1 MKNKL
6 TINKVS
12 EGTMKKLFTTFL
24 FLIWAPAIWVH
35 AQQDTITIKL
45 YIAQGFQIVEIATGQ
60 VVEGQEYI
68 IPQVTLNPPFSNY
81 QYYYNAIVGSKF
93 YIEDGGLDHNV
104 LIRILLEVPPQIPWI
119 VDGKKVWFFAT
130 FEVDGVIGQDF
141 YFLNDK
147 AAVLEIPRTTAFDN
161 MIQEL
166 GFQPG
171 THWLFTYYKQGVGF
185 VNLDISTINQPD
197 KVICKLRHFSEVA
210 GSTQSELSVDEEILN
225 QIPLAFDLKQNYP
238 NPFNPS
244 TIIEYSIPENS
255 FVRLSLHNSLGEL
268 ISILTEGNKS
278 KGVYRYK
285 FNATYLPSGIYIYK
299 LEMNDRVLAK
309 KMILIK

>member
-1 MKNKL
+1 
-6 TINKVS
+6 
-12 EGTMKKLFTTFL
+12 MKKVFIFFALMVWGFS
-24 FLIWAPAIWVH
+24 IS
-35 AQQDTITIKL
+35 AQTQDTITIKL

-119 VDGKKVWFFAT
+119 VDGKRVWFFAT
-130 FEVDGVIGQDF
+130 FEVDGVVGQDF

-147 AAVLEIPRTTAFDN
+147 AAVLEIPRTQSFDT
-161 MIQEL
+161 MITQL
-166 GFQPG
+166 GFTPG

-197 KVICKLRHFSEVA
+197 KVICKLRHFSEIA
-210 GSTQSELSVDEEILN
+210 GSTQSELSVDELIAGK
-225 QIPLAFDLKQNYP
+225 IPTEFDLKQNYP

-244 TIIEYSIPENS
+244 TTIEYSIPEKS
-255 FVRLSLHNSLGEL
+255 FVRLSVYNAIGQEVAVLF
-268 ISILTEGNKS
+268 EGIKGS
-278 KGVYRYK
+278 GVYRYT
-285 FNATYLPSGIYIYK
+285 FNASSLPAGVYIYK
-299 LEMNDRVLAK
+299 LETNKQSLSR

>member
-1 MKNKL
+1 
-6 TINKVS
+6 
-12 EGTMKKLFTTFL
+12 MKKLILL
-24 FLIWAPAIWVH
+24 FILMVFSLELK
-35 AQQDTITIKL
+35 AQTPDTITIKL
-45 YIAQGFQIVEIATGQ
+45 YIAQGFQILELATGK

-68 IPQVTLNPPFSNY
+68 IPPATLSPPFNNY
-81 QYYYNAIVGSKF
+81 QYYYDAIVGSKF

-119 VDGKKVWFFAT
+119 VDGKRVWFFAT

-147 AAVLEIPRTTAFDN
+147 AAVLEIPRTQAFDL
-161 MIQEL
+161 MIQQL
-166 GFQPG
+166 GFTPG

-210 GSTQSELSVDEEILN
+210 GSTQSELNVDELIAGKIPSSFELN
-225 QIPLAFDLKQNYP
+225 QNYP

-244 TIIEYSIPENS
+244 TTIEYSIPEKS
-255 FVRLSLHNSLGEL
+255 FVELSLYNAIGKKVAVLV
-268 ISILTEGNKS
+268 EGLKEA
-278 KGVYRYK
+278 GVYRYYL
-285 FNATYLPSGIYIYK
+285 NAKNLPAGIYIYK
-299 LEMNDRVLAK
+299 LEANKKVLSR
-309 KMILIK
+309 KMVLLK

>member
-1 MKNKL
+1 
-6 TINKVS
+6 
-12 EGTMKKLFTTFL
+12 MKKLILL
-24 FLIWAPAIWVH
+24 FILIVFCLELK
-35 AQQDTITIKL
+35 AQTPDTITIKL
-45 YIAQGFQIVEIATGQ
+45 YIYNPQGFQILELATGK

-68 IPQVTLNPPFSNY
+68 IPSATLSPPFNNY
-81 QYYYNAIVGSKF
+81 QYYYDAIVGSKF

-119 VDGKKVWFFAT
+119 VDGKRVWFFAT

-147 AAVLEIPRTTAFDN
+147 AAVLEIPRTQAFDL
-161 MIQEL
+161 MIQQL
-166 GFQPG
+166 GFTPG

-210 GSTQSELSVDEEILN
+210 GSTQSELNVDELIAGKIPSSFELN
-225 QIPLAFDLKQNYP
+225 QNYP

-244 TIIEYSIPENS
+244 TTIEYSIPEKS
-255 FVRLSLHNSLGEL
+255 FVELSLYNAIGKKVAVLV
-268 ISILTEGNKS
+268 EGLKEA
-278 KGVYRYK
+278 GVYRYYL
-285 FNATYLPSGIYIYK
+285 NAKNLPAGIYIYK
-299 LEMNDRVLAK
+299 LEANKKVLSR
-309 KMILIK
+309 KMVLLK

>member
-1 MKNKL
+1 
-6 TINKVS
+6 
-12 EGTMKKLFTTFL
+12 MKKLILL
-24 FLIWAPAIWVH
+24 FILIVFCLELK
-35 AQQDTITIKL
+35 AQTPDTITIKL
-45 YIAQGFQIVEIATGQ
+45 YIYNPQGFQILELATGK

-68 IPQVTLNPPFSNY
+68 IPPATLSPPFNNY
-81 QYYYNAIVGSKF
+81 QYYYDAIVGSKF

-119 VDGKKVWFFAT
+119 VDGKRVWFFAT

-147 AAVLEIPRTTAFDN
+147 AAVLEIPRTQAFDL
-161 MIQEL
+161 MIQQL
-166 GFQPG
+166 GFTPG

-210 GSTQSELSVDEEILN
+210 GSTQSELNVDELIAGKIPSSFELN
-225 QIPLAFDLKQNYP
+225 QNYP

-244 TIIEYSIPENS
+244 TTIEYSIPEKS
-255 FVRLSLHNSLGEL
+255 FVELSLYNAIGKKVAVLV
-268 ISILTEGNKS
+268 EGLKEA
-278 KGVYRYK
+278 GVYRYYL
-285 FNATYLPSGIYIYK
+285 NAKNLPAGIYIYK
-299 LEMNDRVLAK
+299 LEANKKVLSR
-309 KMILIK
+309 KMVLLK